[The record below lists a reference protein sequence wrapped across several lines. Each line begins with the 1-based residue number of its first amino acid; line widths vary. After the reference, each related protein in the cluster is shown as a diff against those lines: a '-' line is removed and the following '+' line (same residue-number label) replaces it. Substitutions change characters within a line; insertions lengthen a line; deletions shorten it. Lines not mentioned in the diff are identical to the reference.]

1 MLSLMREGRAL
12 GWAGLC
18 VALGVM
24 GTPACADVPA
34 GWTAQDIGGA
44 MPPGATTYSEDG
56 VWGLKGGGAGVTGAA
71 DQFQFA
77 FHDLKGDGSFTARLM
92 TLEGGDAKQ
101 ARAGVMLREGA
112 DAGARNLFVALSAG
126 RQGLVTVRPETGAA
140 TQELADHLFPHSLPI
155 YLRVQRVGTEL
166 QGFASTDGRLW
177 RALAGPR
184 TVNVPETVQVGL
196 GVSSHAD
203 GQLAA
208 TTLDNVAL
216 EPGLVSPTGLTA
228 CGGDSG
234 ALLTWR
240 PVRQAAG
247 YLVYRGPLDATADK
261 LQLLTTSPIPNAS
274 YMDAAPGLTNG
285 TPVLYAVSPVF
296 KRADGSLQEGHVTAT
311 ATTPTNAHG
320 FAACSIA
327 EPAGPPGHVEL
338 DAATGTLTV
347 TAAGSFIGGRA
358 DRFFMAD
365 QSTSGDFQ
373 VTVKLLANP
382 APPAQKP
389 RPARPDRNLPRTEP
403 SPPPAPPADIQAGLM
418 IRESLE
424 PGSRFFYAYVS
435 PAQGAGLLWRG
446 VSDEAVESPGATLI
460 DRDKVPSPLW
470 LRLTRAGNTI
480 SAFSSTDGTTFK
492 PLGDPYPFADNL
504 PGSLHVGLAVTAG
517 VAGRPGQARFAEF
530 KVEPR

>member
-1 MLSLMREGRAL
+1 M
-12 GWAGLC
+12 
-18 VALGVM
+18 
-24 GTPACADVPA
+24 PA
-34 GWTAQDIGGA
+34 GATA
-44 MPPGATTYSEDG
+44 YSEDG
-56 VWGLKGGGAGVTGAA
+56 VWGLKGGGKGVAGTA

-92 TLEGGDAKQ
+92 TLEGGERAGPPPPKE

-112 DAGARNLFVALSAG
+112 DPSARNLFAALSAG
-126 RQGLVTVRPETGAA
+126 REGLVSVRPEPGAA
-140 TQELADHLFPHSLPI
+140 TQELGDHLFPHSLPI
-155 YLRVQRVGTEL
+155 YLRVQRVGTEV

-184 TVNVPETVQVGL
+184 TVNVPESVQVGL
-196 GVSSHAD
+196 AVSSHAD
-203 GQLAA
+203 GQLTSA
-208 TTLDNVAL
+208 TFDNVVL

-240 PVRQAAG
+240 PVRQAVG
-247 YLVYRGPLDATADK
+247 YLVYRGPLDATPDK
-261 LQLLTTSPIPNAS
+261 LQRLTNSPIPGAS
-274 YMDAAPGLTNG
+274 YTDTAPGLTNG

-296 KRADGSLQEGHVTAT
+296 RLADGSMQEGHVTAT

-327 EPAGPPGHVEL
+327 EPVGPPGHVEL
-338 DAATGTLTV
+338 DEATGTLTV
-347 TAAGSFIGGRA
+347 TGAGPFIGGRA
-358 DRFFMAD
+358 DRFFLAD
-365 QSTSGDFQ
+365 QSVSGDFQ

-389 RPARPDRNLPRTEP
+389 RPRPNGNLPRTEP
-403 SPPPAPPADIQAGLM
+403 PPPAGAPEDIQAGLM

-424 PGSRFFYAYVS
+424 PGSRFFYEYVS
-435 PAQGAGLLWRG
+435 PLQGAGLLWRG
-446 VSDEAVESPGATLI
+446 VSDDAVESPGAPLI

-480 SAFSSTDGTTFK
+480 TAFSSTDGKTFK
-492 PLGDPYPFADNL
+492 PLGDPYDFADNL
-504 PGSLHVGLAVTAG
+504 PGTVNVGLAVTG
-517 VAGRPGQARFAEF
+517 RGAGRPGQARFAEF
-530 KVEPR
+530 MVEPK